1 MSEKKDQYIAAYI
14 ADYTHSEVVLSYA
27 LFMSNMLKKGL
38 ILLRIVDPKY
48 TSETT
53 SEAEKRLRELK
64 TNIHLDNN
72 NNVTYCAIK
81 GNTKDILTT
90 LPIALN
96 VVTVIGSADKYAHRK
111 SPLSR
116 KNVLRNFTECKTAF
130 LLAQEP
136 LKNTNALRN
145 IAFSIDFKKES
156 KDKFLWASYF
166 SRFNNS
172 FLHAFS
178 PKYDDEF
185 LRAKW
190 YDNTKFLDKM
200 FASLNVKYE
209 KHSIAKQQSQY
220 LDIDVLQY
228 ASTKDI
234 GLLVST
240 TTKERDVM
248 EYFIGVQ
255 EDKTI
260 INEYKIPILYLNPR
274 EDLYVLCD

>member
-14 ADYTHSEVVLSYA
+14 ADYTHSEVVLSYS
-27 LFMSNMLKKGL
+27 LFMANMLRKGL

-53 SEAEKRLRELK
+53 SEAEKHLQELK
-64 TNIHLDNN
+64 TKIHLN

-81 GNTKDILTT
+81 GNTKDILTA
-90 LPIALN
+90 LPVALN
-96 VVTVIGSADKYAHRK
+96 VVTVIGAVDKNAHRK

-116 KNVLRNFTECKTAF
+116 KNVLKNFSECKTAF

-136 LKNTNALRN
+136 LKDTDMLQN

-172 FLHAFS
+172 FLHSFS
-178 PKYDDEF
+178 PKYEDEF

-190 YDNTKFLDKM
+190 FDNTKFLDKM

-209 KHSIAKQQSQY
+209 KHSISKQQSQY

-228 ASTKDI
+228 ASTKGI

>member
-14 ADYTHSEVVLSYA
+14 ADYTHSEVVLSYS
-27 LFMSNMLKKGL
+27 LFMANMLRKSL

-53 SEAEKRLRELK
+53 SEAEKHLQELETK
-64 TNIHLDNN
+64 IHLN

-81 GNTKDILTT
+81 GNTKDILTA
-90 LPIALN
+90 LPVALN
-96 VVTVIGSADKYAHRK
+96 VVTVIGAVDKNAHRK

-116 KNVLRNFTECKTAF
+116 KNVLKNFSECKTAF

-136 LKNTNALRN
+136 LKDTDMLQN

-172 FLHAFS
+172 FLHSFS
-178 PKYDDEF
+178 PKYEDEF

-190 YDNTKFLDKM
+190 FDNTKFLDKM

-209 KHSIAKQQSQY
+209 KHSISKQQSQY

-228 ASTKDI
+228 ASTKGI

>member
-1 MSEKKDQYIAAYI
+1 MAEKKDQYIAAYI

-27 LFMSNMLKKGL
+27 LFIANMLRKGL

-53 SEAEKRLRELK
+53 SEAERHLQELK
-64 TNIHLDNN
+64 IKIHLN

-81 GNTKDILTT
+81 GNTKDILTA
-90 LPIALN
+90 LPVALN
-96 VVTVIGSADKYAHRK
+96 VVTVIGAVDKNAHRK
-111 SPLSR
+111 SPLSK
-116 KNVLRNFTECKTAF
+116 KNVLKNFSECKTAF

-136 LKNTNALRN
+136 LKNSDTLQN

-178 PKYDDEF
+178 PKYEDEF

-209 KHSIAKQQSQY
+209 KHSISKQQSQY

-228 ASTKDI
+228 ASTKGI

>member
-14 ADYTHSEVVLSYA
+14 ADYTHSEVVLSYS
-27 LFMSNMLKKGL
+27 LFMANMLRKGL

-53 SEAEKRLRELK
+53 SEAEKHLQELK
-64 TNIHLDNN
+64 TKIHLN

-81 GNTKDILTT
+81 GNTKDILTA
-90 LPIALN
+90 LPVALN
-96 VVTVIGSADKYAHRK
+96 VVTVIGAVDKNAHRK

-116 KNVLRNFTECKTAF
+116 KNVLKNFSECKTAF

-136 LKNTNALRN
+136 LKDTDMLQN

-172 FLHAFS
+172 FLHSFS
-178 PKYDDEF
+178 PKYEDEF

-190 YDNTKFLDKM
+190 FDNTKFLDKM

-209 KHSIAKQQSQY
+209 KHSIAKQQ
-220 LDIDVLQY
+220 
-228 ASTKDI
+228 
-234 GLLVST
+234 
-240 TTKERDVM
+240 
-248 EYFIGVQ
+248 
-255 EDKTI
+255 
-260 INEYKIPILYLNPR
+260 
-274 EDLYVLCD
+274 

>member
-14 ADYTHSEVVLSYA
+14 ADYTHSEVVLSYS
-27 LFMSNMLKKGL
+27 LFMANMLRKGL

-53 SEAEKRLRELK
+53 SEAEKHLQELK
-64 TNIHLDNN
+64 TKIHLN

-81 GNTKDILTT
+81 GNTKDILTA
-90 LPIALN
+90 LPVALN
-96 VVTVIGSADKYAHRK
+96 VVTVIGAVDKNAHRK
-111 SPLSR
+111 SPLSK
-116 KNVLRNFTECKTAF
+116 KNVLKNFSECKTAF

-136 LKNTNALRN
+136 LKNSDTLQN

-172 FLHAFS
+172 FLHSFS
-178 PKYDDEF
+178 PKYEDEF

-190 YDNTKFLDKM
+190 FDNTKFLDKM

-234 GLLVST
+234 SLLVST
-240 TTKERDVM
+240 TTKERDVI

-260 INEYKIPILYLNPR
+260 VNEYKIPILYLNPR

>member
-1 MSEKKDQYIAAYI
+1 MADKKDQYIAAYI
-14 ADYTHSEVVLSYA
+14 ADYDYSEVVLSYA
-27 LFMSNMLKKGL
+27 LFMANILKKGL

-53 SEAEKRLRELK
+53 SEAEERLKELRSR
-64 TNIHLDNN
+64 IILDNN
-72 NNVTYCAIK
+72 ITYCAIK
-81 GNTKDILTT
+81 GKTKKILTA
-90 LPIALN
+90 LPIAFN
-96 VVTVIGSADKYAHRK
+96 VVTVVGAVDKNAQRK
-111 SPLSR
+111 SPLSS
-116 KNVLRNFTECKTAF
+116 KNVMKNFAECKTAF
-130 LLAQEP
+130 LIAQEAIKDADM
-136 LKNTNALRN
+136 LKNV
-145 IAFSIDFKKES
+145 AFSIDFKKES

-185 LRAKW
+185 IRAKW

-209 KHSIAKQQSQY
+209 KHSIAKQHSQY
-220 LDIDVLQY
+220 LDIDVLRY
-228 ASTKDI
+228 ASTKNI

-255 EDKTI
+255 EDRTV

-274 EDLYVLCD
+274 KDLYVLCD

>member
-27 LFMSNMLKKGL
+27 LFIANMLRKGL

-53 SEAEKRLRELK
+53 SEAERHLQELK
-64 TNIHLDNN
+64 IKIHLN

-81 GNTKDILTT
+81 GNTKDILTA
-90 LPIALN
+90 LPVALN
-96 VVTVIGSADKYAHRK
+96 VVTVIGAVDKNAHRK
-111 SPLSR
+111 SPLSK
-116 KNVLRNFTECKTAF
+116 KNVLKNFSECKTAF

-136 LKNTNALRN
+136 LKNSDTLQN

-172 FLHAFS
+172 FLHSFS
-178 PKYDDEF
+178 PKYEDEF

-190 YDNTKFLDKM
+190 FDNTKFLDKM

>member
-14 ADYTHSEVVLSYA
+14 ADYTHSEVVLSYS
-27 LFMSNMLKKGL
+27 LFMANMLRKGL

-53 SEAEKRLRELK
+53 SEAEKHLQELK
-64 TNIHLDNN
+64 TKIHLN

-81 GNTKDILTT
+81 GNTKDILTA
-90 LPIALN
+90 LPVALN
-96 VVTVIGSADKYAHRK
+96 VVTVIGAVDKNAHRK

-116 KNVLRNFTECKTAF
+116 KNVLKNFSECKTAF

-136 LKNTNALRN
+136 LKDTDMLQN

-172 FLHAFS
+172 FLHSFS
-178 PKYDDEF
+178 PKYEDEF

-190 YDNTKFLDKM
+190 FDNTKFLDKM

-234 GLLVST
+234 SLLVST
-240 TTKERDVM
+240 TTKERDVI

-260 INEYKIPILYLNPR
+260 VNEYKIPILYLNPR

>member
-14 ADYTHSEVVLSYA
+14 ADYTHSEVVLSYS
-27 LFMSNMLKKGL
+27 LFMANMLRKGL

-53 SEAEKRLRELK
+53 SEAEKHLQELETK
-64 TNIHLDNN
+64 IHLN

-81 GNTKDILTT
+81 GNTKDILTA
-90 LPIALN
+90 LPVALN
-96 VVTVIGSADKYAHRK
+96 VVTVIGAVDKNAHRK

-116 KNVLRNFTECKTAF
+116 KNVLKNFSECKTAF

-136 LKNTNALRN
+136 LKDTDMLQN

-172 FLHAFS
+172 FLHSFS

>member
-14 ADYTHSEVVLSYA
+14 ADYTHSEVVLSYS
-27 LFMSNMLKKGL
+27 LFMANMLRKGL

-53 SEAEKRLRELK
+53 SEAEKHLQELETK
-64 TNIHLDNN
+64 IHLN

-81 GNTKDILTT
+81 GNTKDILTA
-90 LPIALN
+90 LPVALN
-96 VVTVIGSADKYAHRK
+96 VVTVIGAVDKNAHRK

-116 KNVLRNFTECKTAF
+116 KNVLKNFSECKTAF

-136 LKNTNALRN
+136 LKDTDMLQN

-172 FLHAFS
+172 FLHSFS
-178 PKYDDEF
+178 PKYEDEF

-190 YDNTKFLDKM
+190 FDNTKFLDKM

-209 KHSIAKQQSQY
+209 KHSISKQQSQY

-228 ASTKDI
+228 ASTKGI

>member
-14 ADYTHSEVVLSYA
+14 ADYTHSEVVLSYS
-27 LFMSNMLKKGL
+27 LFMANMLRKGL

-53 SEAEKRLRELK
+53 SEAEKHLQELETK
-64 TNIHLDNN
+64 IHLN

-81 GNTKDILTT
+81 GNTKDILTA
-90 LPIALN
+90 LPVALN
-96 VVTVIGSADKYAHRK
+96 VVTVIGAVDKNAHRK

-116 KNVLRNFTECKTAF
+116 KNVLKNFSECKTAF

-136 LKNTNALRN
+136 LKDTDMLQN

-172 FLHAFS
+172 FLHSFS

-260 INEYKIPILYLNPR
+260 VNEYKIPILYLNPR

>member
-27 LFMSNMLKKGL
+27 LFIANMLRKGL
-38 ILLRIVDPKY
+38 ILLRIVDPKH

-53 SEAEKRLRELK
+53 SEAEKHLQELRTK
-64 TNIHLDNN
+64 IHLD

-81 GNTKDILTT
+81 GNTKDILSA
-90 LPIALN
+90 LPVALN
-96 VVTVIGSADKYAHRK
+96 VVTVIGAVDKNAHRK

-116 KNVLRNFTECKTAF
+116 KNVLRNFAECKTAF

-136 LKNTNALRN
+136 LKNTDTLQN

-172 FLHAFS
+172 LLHAFS
-178 PKYDDEF
+178 PKYEDEF

-228 ASTKDI
+228 ASTKNI